1 MAASPATILVTGA
14 TGFVGG
20 HLCRLLLERGHRV
33 RGALRR
39 RPARGTLIEDV
50 EPVLVG
56 EIGADTDWADA
67 LRGVDCVVHLAARVH
82 VLREVDVDPVAAF
95 RRDNVQATDRL
106 ARAAATAGVR
116 RLVFASSARVNGP
129 SSGAAPFRETDV
141 PAPAEPYE
149 HSKLEAERALADVA
163 AATGLEC
170 TILRAPLVY
179 GAGVKANFLS
189 LMRAL
194 DRGLPLPLGAI
205 RNHRSLIYAGNLASA
220 LTAACEHPAAA
231 GRTFLV
237 SDGEDVSTPEL
248 ARRIAAALGR
258 RARLPGIPVGLLRMA
273 GRLVGRE
280 GAVERLC
287 ASLQVDSSA
296 IREALG
302 WRPPHTMVRG
312 LEQTARWYR
321 LGAPS

>member
-1 MAASPATILVTGA
+1 MAAGPGTILVTGA

-20 HLCRLLLERGHRV
+20 HLCRLLLDGGYRV

-39 RPARGTLIEDV
+39 APTQGALIEGV
-50 EPVLVG
+50 EPVSVG
-56 EIGADTDWADA
+56 EIGPDTVWTDA
-67 LRGVDCVVHLAARVH
+67 LRDVSCVVHLAARVH
-82 VLREVDVDPVAAF
+82 VLRETDPDPLAAF
-95 RRDNVQATDRL
+95 RRDNVQATVRL
-106 ARAAATAGVR
+106 AQAAGSAGVR

-129 SSGAAPFRETDV
+129 GSGEAPFRETDL

-149 HSKLEAERALADVA
+149 QSKLEAERGLADVA

-170 TILRAPLVY
+170 VTLRAPLVY
-179 GAGVKANFLS
+179 GPGVKANFLS
-189 LMRAL
+189 LMRAM
-194 DRGLPLPLGAI
+194 DRRWPLPLGAI
-205 RNHRSLIYAGNLASA
+205 RNRRSLIYAGNLAGA
-220 LTAACEHPAAA
+220 MLAACAHPRAA

-258 RARLPGIPVGLLRMA
+258 KAWLPRIPVGLLRAA
-273 GRLVGRE
+273 GRLIGRE

-296 IREALG
+296 IRDELG
-302 WRPPHTMVRG
+302 WRPQHSMAQG

-321 LGAPS
+321 MAARA